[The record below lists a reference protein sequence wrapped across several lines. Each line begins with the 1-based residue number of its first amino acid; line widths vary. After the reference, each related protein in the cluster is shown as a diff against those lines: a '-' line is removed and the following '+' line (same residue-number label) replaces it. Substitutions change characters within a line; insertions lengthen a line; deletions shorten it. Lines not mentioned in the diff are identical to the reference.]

1 MKQSMA
7 IHIDGDTYQVLGL
20 EESILWKLLY
30 YPKQSTDSIQS
41 LLNYQC
47 IFQGIGTKIFSL
59 YGSTKDPE
67 WPKQSGERKMELEES
82 GSLTSGY
89 TTKLQKSR
97 QYGTGTKT

>member
-1 MKQSMA
+1 MTQ
-7 IHIDGDTYQVLGL
+7 IDGKIYHVLGW
-20 EESILWKLLY
+20 EESMLWKWLY

-89 TTKLQKSR
+89 TTKLKSSR
-97 QYGTGTKT
+97 QHGTVTKTKI